1 MADLLDRLRTA
12 LSDRYTVERELGS
25 GGMATVFLAQ
35 DLKHHRLVAIK
46 VLLPDLAE
54 AVGSERFLREIETAA
69 SLSHPHI
76 LTVHDSGEADGL
88 LYYVMPFVEGESLRN
103 RIDREKQLPIDDV
116 LQVTQEIADAL
127 AYAHSQGVIHR
138 DIKPEN
144 VLMHGGHAVIADF
157 GIARAVS
164 DAGGDRLTGTGVA
177 VGTPTY
183 MSPEQAAGEEVDSRS
198 DTYALGCLVYEMLVG
213 EPPFTGATVSA
224 VVQQHIAAPPPSAS
238 IVRMTVNKGMS
249 DAIIK
254 SLAKAPADRYV
265 SPLDFVAALK
275 QASITGQSPAMPIS
289 GVVRLRTG
297 ISWTSA
303 IKIVG
308 GYALACA
315 ATFLFLDYLVNRFV
329 LSPYLPAFGLVA
341 LLTLV
346 PTVAIVAYQRS
357 RPSGWEWS
365 HFARFGIPINVVVAA
380 IVLGLTF
387 GTKDLGAATTSLVV
401 EDEDGNS
408 VERVVPKSEFRK
420 RLTIFFFD
428 AEDPDSA
435 TGWLQWGIPLALDAD
450 LTQDMF
456 FQTTTV
462 EEFAGDLKEAGYPD
476 GLGLPLTLRREL
488 AGKDH
493 APQFLSGTVDR
504 DGDRLTVTMT
514 LYETRRGRRLAEHT
528 FTGTD
533 MFALVDDMTVVLKHD
548 LDLPRQYIEDAE
560 DLPIAEM
567 MTTSVLSY
575 EYLMRA
581 YQALTLRDDWQ
592 GAAGWLQQALAED
605 PTNAYAHIVLYV
617 VSVYGNDQ
625 AAASVAIQG
634 AMQHLYRLPE
644 REQFDVKA
652 AYYDFSQQPEKVVAV
667 MRMRIELFPEDIEA
681 RAQLAGLHVMRNERD
696 EAIQQF
702 KTILEIDPTQY
713 EYLRQLGTLAQ
724 SKGDFDEAVTYY
736 ERYAAQFPDDRASYT
751 ALGGLYRTLGEP
763 ARAREYYDRALL
775 IEPGDV
781 STLVSLAHLERSF
794 GNWEAEL
801 EQLTQT
807 LEIAKTPQDRVLV
820 LVALE
825 SSYKWRGQI
834 SKAIEYMERDFA
846 QRQAFMPQALLLIN
860 RLSSLDTYVDAGR
873 LDDAERVYDE
883 IAAQLGP
890 PLNMMMPLGQMTIAL
905 NLEDPDR
912 AEAALAG
919 LEQFIQAFGVEMLR
933 PTMIH
938 AQGRIAELRGSYAEA
953 IQHYDAELAFDPSDV
968 NIELAIG
975 RCYRKLGD
983 FDAAV
988 EHLERSRRV
997 IPSGPYSLYELALVA
1012 AESGDTATAIQ
1023 HLESALEV
1031 WKDADPE
1038 FKEARQAREKLAELR
1053 MATVT

>member
-1 MADLLDRLRTA
+1 
-12 LSDRYTVERELGS
+12 
-25 GGMATVFLAQ
+25 
-35 DLKHHRLVAIK
+35 
-46 VLLPDLAE
+46 
-54 AVGSERFLREIETAA
+54 
-69 SLSHPHI
+69 
-76 LTVHDSGEADGL
+76 
-88 LYYVMPFVEGESLRN
+88 MPFVEGESLRS
-103 RIDREKQLPIDDV
+103 RIDREKQLPIDDA

-127 AYAHSQGVIHR
+127 AHAHSQGVIHR

-164 DAGGDRLTGTGVA
+164 GAGGDRLTGTGVA

-254 SLAKAPADRYV
+254 SLAKAPADRYA

-275 QASITGQSPAMPIS
+275 QASITGQSPAMPTS
-289 GVVRLRTG
+289 GVVRPPTG

-329 LSPYLPAFGLVA
+329 LSPYLPMFGLATLLA
-341 LLTLV
+341 LL
-346 PTVAIVAYQRS
+346 PTVAIIVYQRS
-357 RPSGWEWS
+357 RPLGWEWS
-365 HFARFGIPINVVVAA
+365 RLARLGIPINIAAAA
-380 IVLGLTF
+380 ILLLLTF
-387 GTKDLGAATTSLVV
+387 GTKDLGAATTAVMV
-401 EDEDGNS
+401 EDEEGNS
-408 VERVVPKSEFRK
+408 VERVVPKPEFRK

-493 APQFLSGTVDR
+493 APQFLSGTVSR
-504 DGDRLTVTMT
+504 DGDQLTVTMT

-528 FTGTD
+528 FTGAD
-533 MFALVDDMTVVLKHD
+533 MFALVDEMTVQLKHD
-548 LDLPRQYIEDAE
+548 LDLPTQYIEDSE

-567 MTTSVLSY
+567 MTTSLPSY
-575 EYLMRA
+575 EHLMRA
-581 YQALTLRDDWQ
+581 YQALTLHDDWQ
-592 GAAGWLQQALAED
+592 GAARWLQQALAED
-605 PTNAYAHIVLYV
+605 PTNAYAHMIMYV
-617 VSVYGNDQ
+617 VRLMGNDQ
-625 AAASVAIQG
+625 AAASTAIQG
-634 AMQHLYRLPE
+634 AMQHIYRLPE
-644 REQFDVKA
+644 RDQFDVKG
-652 AYYDFSQQPEKVVAV
+652 AYYEFSQQPEKVIAV
-667 MRMRIELFPEDIEA
+667 VRMRVELFPEDIEA
-681 RAQLAGLHVMRNERD
+681 RAQLAGLYAVRNER
-696 EAIQQF
+696 ENAIEQF
-702 KTILEIDPTQY
+702 KAILEIDPTQY
-713 EYLRQLGTLAQ
+713 EYLQQLGVLEQ
-724 SKGDFDEAVTYY
+724 SKGSFDEAIRYY
-736 ERYAAQFPDDRASYT
+736 EQYAAQFPDDRASYT

-763 ARAREYYDRALL
+763 NRAKEYYDRALL
-775 IEPGDV
+775 LEPGDV
-781 STLVSLAHLERSF
+781 STLVNLASLERSF

-801 EQLTQT
+801 AQLAQT
-807 LEIAKTPQDRVLV
+807 LEMAKTPQDRALV
-820 LVALE
+820 LGALK
-825 SSYKWRGQI
+825 SAYKWRGQL
-834 SKAIEYMERDFA
+834 SKAIEYMGLEFA
-846 QRQAFMPQALLLIN
+846 ERQAFWPQALLLLN
-860 RLSSLDTYVDAGR
+860 RLSSLDTYIDAGR
-873 LDDAERVYDE
+873 TDDAERVYDE

-890 PLNMMMPLGQMTIAL
+890 PFNMMLPLGQMIIAL
-905 NLEDPDR
+905 NLEDPDS
-912 AEAALAG
+912 AEAAIAG
-919 LEQFIQAFGVEMLR
+919 VDQFIQAFGAEYLR
-933 PTMIH
+933 PIVIH
-938 AQGRIAELRGSYAEA
+938 AQGRIAELRGLYEEA
-953 IQHYDAELAFDPSDV
+953 IRQYEAELTFDPSDV
-968 NIELAIG
+968 NIEWAIG
-975 RCYRKLGD
+975 RCYRKLGNL
-983 FDAAV
+983 DAAV
-988 EHLERSRRV
+988 EHLEKSRRV

-1012 AESGDTATAIQ
+1012 AESGDSATAIQ
-1023 HLESALEV
+1023 RLELALEV

-1053 MATVT
+1053 MAAGI